1 MGGNTTQPMGGASSL
16 MGGGQDAQG
25 GGYQDMSQF
34 AGNGAMGA
42 LQNPGASQDMSQYAG
57 NGGAGKGSVN
67 SGAPGNYPPPPGYGP
82 GQGGMPGMLMGQGAP
97 QDMSQFAGNGSMNQL
112 QGGQY
117 NAMNQRQDMMGQ
129 GAQNQLQGMMDQRQG
144 MMGQGV
150 PQNMNQFAG
159 NGSMTQFAGNGA
171 MNQLHGNQGNYPP
184 PSGYGPRQDVMP
196 GMLMGQGAQGM
207 NQFDSTHLRPA
218 PTPLG
223 YAPGGAVPETMGQ
236 GAQNGAPQNIPQL
249 LQQNQ
254 PAMGALPQFDLQ
266 SLMLNQSGGQGNI
279 PIQAGAR
286 APVAFGAPNPSGA
299 PMLAEQVKAPPK
311 PPTPPPQQIDYASL
325 MSGLGFKNGG
335 ATNSQDSHTVIQNAL
350 RLLSNRN

>member
-82 GQGGMPGMLMGQGAP
+82 GQGGMPGMLMGQQGYPGMDSKAISADP
-97 QDMSQFAGNGSMNQL
+97 AGFAQHL
-112 QGGQY
+112 QG
-117 NAMNQRQDMMGQ
+117 AQRQEVQYPGSTFLSQGQSGQ
-129 GAQNQLQGMMDQRQG
+129 GA
-144 MMGQGV
+144 

-171 MNQLHGNQGNYPP
+171 MNQLQGNQGNYPP

-236 GAQNGAPQNIPQL
+236 GAQGGAPQNIPQL

>member
-112 QGGQY
+112 QG
-117 NAMNQRQDMMGQ
+117 
-129 GAQNQLQGMMDQRQG
+129 
-144 MMGQGV
+144 
-150 PQNMNQFAG
+150 
-159 NGSMTQFAGNGA
+159 
-171 MNQLHGNQGNYPP
+171 NQGNYPP

-236 GAQNGAPQNIPQL
+236 GAQGGAPQNIPQL

>member
-1 MGGNTTQPMGGASSL
+1 ML
-16 MGGGQDAQG
+16 MGQG
-25 GGYQDMSQF
+25 MMDQKTQ
-34 AGNGAMGA
+34 
-42 LQNPGASQDMSQYAG
+42 
-57 NGGAGKGSVN
+57 
-67 SGAPGNYPPPPGYGP
+67 GNYPPPPGYGFNP
-82 GQGGMPGMLMGQGAP
+82 NQGMMGQNA
-97 QDMSQFAGNGSMNQL
+97 QNQFQGMMDL
-112 QGGQY
+112 Q
-117 NAMNQRQDMMGQ
+117 RPTLMGQ
-129 GAQNQLQGMMDQRQG
+129 GAQNQLQGMSQYDSAPPGYRPEQGGALQG
-144 MMGQGV
+144 MRE
-150 PQNMNQFAG
+150 
-159 NGSMTQFAGNGA
+159 FAGNGA
-171 MNQLHGNQGNYPP
+171 MNQ
-184 PSGYGPRQDVMP
+184 
-196 GMLMGQGAQGM
+196 
-207 NQFDSTHLRPA
+207 FDGTHLRPVS
-218 PTPLG
+218 PPPPG

-236 GAQNGAPQNIPQL
+236 GAQGGAPQNIPQL

-325 MSGLGFKNGG
+325 MSGLGFRNGG